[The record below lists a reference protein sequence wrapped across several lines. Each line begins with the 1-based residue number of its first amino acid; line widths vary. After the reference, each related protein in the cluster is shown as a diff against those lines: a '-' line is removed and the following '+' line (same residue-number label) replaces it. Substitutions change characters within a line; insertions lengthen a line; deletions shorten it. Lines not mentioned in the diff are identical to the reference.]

1 MKVECS
7 SRGMNGAPNVDGI
20 PLVIK
25 LAAAQDEVLGLRE
38 IARSIRCYE
47 GVHGQNIVP
56 LEEVFVSNNGRRAF
70 FGALMALPRLVVAA
84 LAVGCLVSSTPA
96 FASDGDAG
104 VFDKWLNPDAP
115 ECVPVSAFKSVS
127 TVTDLTPEQFQFVRA
142 LYVAI
147 PPVSRKLPP
156 GDHAVMASSGGAVM
170 VALVADGQACAR
182 FLAPDFIQTML
193 VQVGQG
199 MIVGLGAPL

>member
-1 MKVECS
+1 MK
-7 SRGMNGAPNVDGI
+7 R
-20 PLVIK
+20 LV
-25 LAAAQDEVLGLRE
+25 AAALTV
-38 IARSIRCYE
+38 ICFA
-47 GVHGQNIVP
+47 P
-56 LEEVFVSNNGRRAF
+56 TPVFAGDNA
-70 FGALMALPRLVVAA
+70 GA
-84 LAVGCLVSSTPA
+84 
-96 FASDGDAG
+96 
-104 VFDKWLNPDAP
+104 FDKWLNSDAP
-115 ECVPVSAFKSVS
+115 ECVPVSAIKSVS

-147 PPVSRKLPP
+147 PPVSQKLPP

-199 MIVGLGAPL
+199 MIVGLGTPL